1 MAKRKRK
8 YQFKDRPPGCVTS
21 SEAGALFGVTGL
33 AIRYR
38 IRSGKLKAKRT
49 ARGTYWIKISDLEAQ
64 TFRRSN
70 RRSKKERRRRK
81 PRFNRAEAKKF
92 GFRIAKVRPAK

>member
-1 MAKRKRK
+1 MARKKRE
-8 YQFKDRPPGCVTS
+8 YQFKDRPPGCVTP
-21 SEAGALFGVTGL
+21 SEAGVLFGVTGL

-49 ARGTYWIKISDLEAQ
+49 ARGAYWIKISDLEAQ
-64 TFRRSN
+64 AFRRSN
-70 RRSKKERRRRK
+70 RRSKKESMRRK

-92 GFRIAKVRPAK
+92 GFRIAKAMPAK